1 MADGGPGGHVDSIRQ
16 SGKSRTEQAIL
27 ADSAGPS
34 FIDTLTITSN
44 EEGRKK
50 VSLLPG
56 VVRIQYW
63 ESLLQD
69 CVKATVTYADGGN
82 TIEKDGKKVSAREG
96 LPIVGS
102 ETVDI
107 KVTDN
112 NKNTLILKMLVNKPA
127 EIFTESTKSLVRLDM
142 AAMEYFT
149 NEKVRIKTRMDGK
162 ISDHVRKILKED
174 EKYLATEEHIYI
186 EPTSNNY
193 NFIGNNKK
201 PFWTLNWLAKRAVP
215 DGGTGGSSGSP
226 KGNTAGYLFY
236 AAGKTYYFRSIESLM
251 GQEQKISVIYTQSP
265 DEQGEKIPEGYD
277 VKALTYAVVDR
288 LKVKDKMNTGYAE
301 TRLKVFD
308 AFNCKYVKQEDK
320 AADIEKKD
328 GITTAGKN
336 LPKLNPDLNRKG
348 GENFSKTTWCLLDRG
363 SLPTGSG
370 KGQDQEQLDK
380 SKEENADP
388 KSVTNQSIMRLNQLF
403 SEMVSITLPGV
414 FSLHVGDAIYV
425 DSPQLQ
431 QDTGV
436 CADQPDKFTG
446 GKYVICDLCHYI
458 TTEETYTKLNLM
470 RDSVGR
476 KGKPTKTDG
485 NTASIPTEKL
495 ANTGTGR
502 NGQLGTG
509 TYGSLRPSG

>member
-193 NFIGNNKK
+193 NFIGNNRK
-201 PFWTLNWLAKRAVP
+201 PYYVMNWLSKKSVSAKNQKQG
-215 DGGTGGSSGSP
+215 DS
-226 KGNTAGYLFY
+226 AGYFFY
-236 AAGKTYYFRSIESLM
+236 ETYNGFFFKSIDGLLA
-251 GQEQKISVIYTQSP
+251 QEKKKSIIFNQSP
-265 DEQGEKIPEGYD
+265 DGRGQKTPKGYD
-277 VKALTYAVVDR
+277 LKALD
-288 LKVKDKMNTGYAE
+288 
-301 TRLKVFD
+301 F
-308 AFNCKYVKQEDK
+308 
-320 AADIEKKD
+320 KKD
-328 GITTAGKN
+328 NAVNVQNKLQMGAFSTRTVLFDPFSCYYEVITPTAEQKKSSYKTAGKD
-336 LPKLNPDLNRKG
+336 LPVLNKEFEREGRNK
-348 GENFSKTTWCLLDRG
+348 EFSRTTYMLLDKG

-370 KGQDQEQLDK
+370 TGKDQEQLK
-380 SKEENADP
+380 KATEENFQP
-388 KSVTNQSIMRLNQLF
+388 KDILNQSIMRYGQLF
-403 SEMVSITLPGV
+403 AQKSTITIPGD
-414 FSLHVGDAIYV
+414 FSLHAGDVIFL
-425 DSPQLQ
+425 DSPELK
-431 QDTGV
+431 
-436 CADQPDKFTG
+436 PDVKTDEVSKDSG
-446 GKYVICDLCHYI
+446 GLYIIADLCHFI
-458 TTEETYTKLNLM
+458 SPKETYTKLNLV
-470 RDSVGR
+470 RDSFGR
-476 KGKPTKTDG
+476 KGNHSSG
-485 NTASIPTEKL
+485 SIPL
-495 ANTGTGR
+495 
-502 NGQLGTG
+502 
-509 TYGSLRPSG
+509 